1 MFAATDYAGNVAL
14 WDSRS
19 LNVPLGRT
27 EAHEPLGPGG
37 RGVAPVGLAL
47 GLHGRPPRPRGGG
60 FRLLSGGSDCSIKV
74 TAVESGPGKAGD
86 AEEMDAS
93 AD

>member
-14 WDSRS
+14 WDARS
-19 LNVPLGRT
+19 PNVPLGRT
-27 EAHEPLGPGG
+27 EAHEGK
-37 RGVAPVGLAL
+37 AL
-47 GLHGRPPRPRGGG
+47 CLHFLPPSSSGGG
-60 FRLLSGGSDCSIKV
+60 FRLLSGGSDCNIKV